1 MAPPVRAPRTIDQLL
16 REARARLRRL
26 APTRPPPPPARAAS
40 SSTSAPSGS
49 GRTRGSSRAAHFVP
63 RNVLEWRVDPTSGH
77 RDPALAR
84 VRGPLIL
91 MCAQGY
97 QSSLAAA
104 TLQEL
109 GVAQATDMIGGFEAW
124 RDRGL
129 PVLPAT
135 GSAG

>member
-1 MAPPVRAPRTIDQLL
+1 MAGPVRTPKSIDQLL

-26 APTRPPPPPARAAS
+26 EPEEAATAAR
-40 SSTSAPSGS
+40 SGGLIVDIRS
-49 GRTRGSSRAAHFVP
+49 ERQREDQGLVPGAHFVP

-77 RDPALAR
+77 RDPVLAR

-124 RDRGL
+124 RDRGF

-135 GSAG
+135 GGAG